1 MQWQLC
7 YAPNSLCKEKEYLTV
22 EALTAAGYP
31 TLPAAVP
38 GNFEL
43 DLAAAGVEKDLFW
56 STNTLN
62 ATKWE
67 HMHVWYFTAF
77 DAAPGQYL
85 HFGGIDTVAD
95 IILNGRVV
103 QQVENMFLEYD
114 IDAPLLEKGNQLI
127 VRIRPAVLEARKY
140 PLPAAASGMSYGL
153 EGLYIRKAPH
163 AYGWDIMPRIVS
175 CGLWRPVELRT
186 RPADGIDEVFLFSRN
201 VQVDAADPAFGS
213 AELQL
218 HANLHFSEDDIGDYT
233 YRLTLAD
240 GTDAFSFEERLF
252 HSAIRGAHALARCR
266 LWWPKNAGAP
276 HLYRAT
282 LQLLRGGEVLD
293 EKSWN
298 TGIRR
303 VELER
308 TEDCEGPEGGEFV
321 FRVNG
326 KKIFILGTN
335 WVPLDAF
342 HSRDEER
349 LPRAMELVEQLGCNM
364 IRCWGG
370 NVYGSE
376 SFYDYCDA
384 HGILVWQDFAMGC
397 GVYPMEER
405 FYALLRQ
412 EVEQVAKRLRGHASL
427 ALWAGDNECDMAY
440 VSWWGEG
447 REPARYAVTRRVIP
461 EVLETHDFTRP
472 YLPSSPYIARSALL
486 TSTLTPGVLPED
498 HLWGPRDYFKGE
510 YYTTNQAHFA
520 SETGYHGCPSPDSL
534 RRFLAPEALWPVLD
548 ASGNANA
555 DWLTHAACMEP
566 ENGKPFSYRIPL
578 MASQVETLFG
588 RRGDDLDEFA
598 RMSQISQAE
607 AKKFFIERFRMDKWD
622 KTGIIWW
629 NLLDGWPQ
637 ISDAVVDYYYTR
649 KLAWH
654 YIRRSQQPVCLMLS
668 EPDAAGVHTLYGVND
683 LPCRQLVRYTVTDV
697 TAGAELARGS
707 VFLAPDGAEPVC
719 ALTAPQKHMLQ
730 FSWELEGGEAGSNHY
745 YTALK
750 NICYEDYIRDMKKC
764 GYDEWEGF
772 ES

>member
-1 MQWQLC
+1 MEWKLY
-7 YAPNSLCKEKEYLTV
+7 YAQNSVCQGVACATV
-22 EALTAAGYP
+22 ADLTAAGWP
-31 TLPAAVP
+31 CIPATVP

-43 DLAAAGVEKDLFW
+43 DLIAAGLEKDLFR
-56 STNTLN
+56 STDTIN
-62 ATKWE
+62 AQRWE
-67 HMHVWYFTAF
+67 HTHVWYTTTF

-95 IILNGRVV
+95 IYLNGALV
-103 QQVENMFLEYD
+103 QSVENMFLEYD
-114 IDAPLLEKGNQLI
+114 IHAPLLPVGNQLVVHI
-127 VRIRPAVLEARKY
+127 KPAVLEARSR
-140 PLPAAASGMSYGL
+140 PLPASCSALDYGL
-153 EGLYIRKAPH
+153 EALYIRKAPH
-163 AYGWDIMPRIVS
+163 MYGWDIMPRIVS

-186 RPADGIDEVFLFSRN
+186 RPADGIDEQFLFSCH
-201 VQVDAADPAFGS
+201 VQPDAADSAYGS

-218 HANLHFSEDDIGDYT
+218 HANLHFSQDDIRNYT
-233 YRLTLAD
+233 WRLVLTD
-240 GTDAFSFEERLF
+240 GQDSFTFDGRVQ
-252 HSAIRGAHALARCR
+252 HTTIRGKLPLARCR
-266 LWWPKNAGAP
+266 LWWPRNAGAP
-276 HLYRAT
+276 HLYRTT
-282 LQLLRGGEVLD
+282 LQLLRDGQVLD
-293 EKSWN
+293 EKTWS
-298 TGIRR
+298 TGIRS

-308 TEDCEGPEGGEFV
+308 TEDCEGPNGGEFV

-326 KKIFILGTN
+326 KKIFIMGSN

-349 LPRAMELVEQLGCNM
+349 LPRAMALLDEVGCNM

-376 SFYDYCDA
+376 SLYDYCDA

-405 FYALLRQ
+405 FYTLLRQ
-412 EVEQVAKRLRGHASL
+412 EVEQIAKRLRGHASL

-440 VSWWGEG
+440 VSWWGPG
-447 REPARYAVTRRVIP
+447 REPANYTVTRKIIP

-472 YLPSSPYIARSALL
+472 YLPSSPYVARKALL
-486 TSTLTPGVLPED
+486 ASTVEPGILPED

-510 YYTTNQAHFA
+510 YYTTNQAIFA

-534 RRFLAPEALWPVLD
+534 RAFIAPEALWPVLD
-548 ASGNANA
+548 ENGNANA

-578 MASQVETLFG
+578 MVSQVETLFG
-588 RRGDDLDEFA
+588 ERGDDLDDFA

-654 YIRRSQQPVCLMLS
+654 YIKRSQQPVCLMLS
-668 EPDAAGVHTLYGVND
+668 EPDAAGVYTLVGVND
-683 LPCRQLVRYTVTDV
+683 LPAAQPLRYTVTDI
-697 TAGAELARGS
+697 TAGTQLAQGE
-707 VFLAPDGAEPVC
+707 VTLAADVAAPVLT
-719 ALTAPQKHMLQ
+719 LTAPDKHMLQ
-730 FSWELEGGEAGSNHY
+730 FTWITADGTQGTNHY

-750 NICYEDYIRDMKKC
+750 GISYTDYIRDMQKC

-772 ES
+772 